1 LHTIVRKSPN
11 WSVNFFMRLVF
22 LTAAVVLAFVA
33 GAAAVYYFMRPM
45 ANRTTV
51 SADVLLE
58 QTRKTLKL
66 SVVEGDFSEI
76 YSNKNYQYFDFWPFR
91 KQILMRVKARV
102 LVGYDFEK
110 WQFDIDSVN
119 RTIRVRQNS
128 KPEILSIDHT
138 VDYYDISEGLFNSFS
153 PGDYNRIQADTKDRI
168 RQMVGKSNLFNQANE
183 QLTQTLTQL
192 EQLLQFAG
200 WTLIVEQ
207 PQPDQQLIR

>member
-1 LHTIVRKSPN
+1 
-11 WSVNFFMRLVF
+11 MRLVF

>member
-1 LHTIVRKSPN
+1 MHTIVRKSPN